1 MIDIDLY
8 KRCPCCGTTEHLGEF
23 VSYAKNGAILQFVAC
38 GLVRGARK
46 RRPDGCHRSAR
57 PMEPGAYP
65 DTGGGGLMDTMEDI
79 LADCNEVF
87 RYDETRPQ
95 DRAHTYLKEHRVCRG
110 YDDTAME
117 RAAQDMIER
126 AYTVGRMESSKAV
139 ARETARIIAEGIA
152 KELGTTPGEEQT
164 CDSR

>member
-38 GLVRGARK
+38 ASCGARG
-46 RRPDGCHRSAR
+46 DV
-57 PMEPGAYP
+57 
-65 DTGGGGLMDTMEDI
+65 GLMDTMEDI

-126 AYTVGRMESSKAV
+126 AYAVGRMESSEAV

-152 KELGTTPGEEQT
+152 KELGMTPGEEQT